1 MYLCDQFFIFYSTMK
16 FEDTNILLARPLLWF
31 DQSCGSFYA
40 DNQTTCYFRIKCS
53 TVPSFLYTQNSLH
66 PWYNL
71 MWWRVCWFVKIDKTT
86 PTKHIVY
93 QWIMVNIST
102 SLTCVKKS
110 FDKIYISSLKNN
122 CFSKSYLMMFN
133 WCEDLLEIFLN
144 WSFQWGVSSR
154 NGCVVCSSDIQFV
167 KILQT
172 IRKWSNAFN
181 MCIIWSQRIIHF

>member
-102 SLTCVKKS
+102 SLTCIKKS
-110 FDKIYISSLKNN
+110 FDKIYISSLKIIVSVKVIWW
-122 CFSKSYLMMFN
+122 CSIGVKTYLRYSWIGLFSGEYPAGM
-133 WCEDLLEIFLN
+133 
-144 WSFQWGVSSR
+144 GV
-154 NGCVVCSSDIQFV
+154 
-167 KILQT
+167 
-172 IRKWSNAFN
+172 
-181 MCIIWSQRIIHF
+181 

>member
-16 FEDTNILLARPLLWF
+16 FEDTNILLPRPLLWF

-110 FDKIYISSLKNN
+110 FDKIYISSFKIIVSVKVIWWCSIGVKTYLRYSWIGL
-122 CFSKSYLMMFN
+122 FSGEYPAGM
-133 WCEDLLEIFLN
+133 
-144 WSFQWGVSSR
+144 GV
-154 NGCVVCSSDIQFV
+154 
-167 KILQT
+167 
-172 IRKWSNAFN
+172 
-181 MCIIWSQRIIHF
+181 